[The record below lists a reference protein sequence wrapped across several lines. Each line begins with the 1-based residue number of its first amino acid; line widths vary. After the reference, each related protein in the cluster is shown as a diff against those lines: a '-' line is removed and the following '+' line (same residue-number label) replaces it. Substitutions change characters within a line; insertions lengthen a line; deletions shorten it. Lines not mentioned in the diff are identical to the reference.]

1 MMKTSTT
8 SPNETTSLAN
18 PLLPT
23 NHNHNYNHI
32 RHPIVHPT
40 RILNSIEI
48 LNMSS
53 KRPRSPSPAPTPS
66 IFRSTKVH
74 EQTSSFMGAFSPTLP
89 ATTLQSLPEFRSA
102 THKIAGWRKPSR
114 QKSLTPASKVL
125 YETGFDDDGE
135 SWAGSRLQR
144 VLNDTQT
151 EGVVVVARWYG
162 GQNIGR
168 VRFTHIENCAR
179 EAIRAWK
186 MADAD
191 AQRSA
196 AAKKQRVEDEV
207 ARKELTEDLRQRDFN
222 IFALRKLLGERK
234 AKLHDEVAVPPT
246 PQKTVNYEGMG
257 LEALRRMDKAR
268 DATVA
273 FILKQI
279 DKVDEEIK
287 LAEELDEAALDGLG
301 DVQEEGGQQERRQG
315 ETQEEEREEKPEAK
329 QEEKQKLEEEE
340 KQEEKQSASPSKQS

>member
-1 MMKTSTT
+1 
-8 SPNETTSLAN
+8 
-18 PLLPT
+18 
-23 NHNHNYNHI
+23 
-32 RHPIVHPT
+32 
-40 RILNSIEI
+40 
-48 LNMSS
+48 
-53 KRPRSPSPAPTPS
+53 
-66 IFRSTKVH
+66 
-74 EQTSSFMGAFSPTLP
+74 MGAFSPTLP

-114 QKSLTPASKVL
+114 QKSLTPSSKVL
-125 YETGFDDDGE
+125 YETGYDDDGE

-186 MADAD
+186 MAGAD
-191 AQRSA
+191 AQREA
-196 AAKKQRVEDEV
+196 VAKKQKVEDEA
-207 ARKELTEDLRQRDFN
+207 ARIGLVQELRQRDSN

-246 PQKTVNYEGMG
+246 PQKTVNYDGMS

-301 DVQEEGGQQERRQG
+301 DVEEGGEQEKQILG
-315 ETQEEEREEKPEAK
+315 ENQEKPEGNSRENLEEKQEAK
-329 QEEKQKLEEEE
+329 QESRPENG
-340 KQEEKQSASPSKQS
+340 QEEDQHASPSKES

>member
-1 MMKTSTT
+1 
-8 SPNETTSLAN
+8 
-18 PLLPT
+18 
-23 NHNHNYNHI
+23 
-32 RHPIVHPT
+32 
-40 RILNSIEI
+40 
-48 LNMSS
+48 
-53 KRPRSPSPAPTPS
+53 
-66 IFRSTKVH
+66 
-74 EQTSSFMGAFSPTLP
+74 MGAFSPTLP

-114 QKSLTPASKVL
+114 QKSLTPSSKVL
-125 YETGFDDDGE
+125 YETGYDDDGE

-186 MADAD
+186 MAGAD
-191 AQRSA
+191 AQREVV
-196 AAKKQRVEDEV
+196 AKKQKVEDEA
-207 ARKELTEDLRQRDFN
+207 ARIGLVQELRQRDSN

-246 PQKTVNYEGMG
+246 PQKTVNYDGMS

-279 DKVDEEIK
+279 DKVDGEIK

-301 DVQEEGGQQERRQG
+301 DVEEGGEQEKQSQG
-315 ETQEEEREEKPEAK
+315 ENQEKPEGNSREELEEKQEAK
-329 QEEKQKLEEEE
+329 QELRPENGQEEE
-340 KQEEKQSASPSKQS
+340 QYAPPSKES